1 MQAPQS
7 LRLSLILFFHISS
20 YLIVRNRL
28 ELNRSLRPTILY
40 ILRICSLVPFLS
52 AIALAKDNSSVVTS
66 IFWLLKMAALE
77 YGKYAF
83 VTGGGSGMTA
93 ESYHQSNR
101 VNADCEERY

>member
-1 MQAPQS
+1 M
-7 LRLSLILFFHISS
+7 
-20 YLIVRNRL
+20 
-28 ELNRSLRPTILY
+28 
-40 ILRICSLVPFLS
+40 S

-101 VNADCEERY
+101 VNTDYEERY